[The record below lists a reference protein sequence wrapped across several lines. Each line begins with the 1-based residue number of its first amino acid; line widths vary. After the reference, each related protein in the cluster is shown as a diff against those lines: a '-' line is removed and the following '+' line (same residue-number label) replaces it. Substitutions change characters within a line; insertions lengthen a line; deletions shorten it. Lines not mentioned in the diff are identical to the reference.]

1 MLKIKK
7 NYTRKQ
13 KAGLTV
19 YVVDDNVERAIKKM
33 RRIMKQSGVMEAY
46 HDHRYYIKPSVVK
59 AKKRSTNK
67 FKAKIWQQKQDARFT
82 EN

>member
-7 NYTRKQ
+7 NYTRNTRKQ

-33 RRIMKQSGVMEAY
+33 RRIMK
-46 HDHRYYIKPSVVK
+46 
-59 AKKRSTNK
+59 
-67 FKAKIWQQKQDARFT
+67 
-82 EN
+82 